1 MKRRKCKH
9 CGRSF
14 VIGARHPDQKYC
26 AQKQCQRARKND
38 WQRRKL
44 ASDED
49 YRGNQAACQANWSK
63 GNTGYWKQYRK
74 KNPEYAQ
81 RNREKQRKRNFNR
94 RQRFDRPIAPGVAK
108 MDAKNQQR
116 ALISGYYKLIP
127 VTDMPVANMEP
138 IIVRIHETVYPENS
152 LEIDPEQTFP

>member
-1 MKRRKCKH
+1 VVFVKRRKCKH

-14 VIGARHPDQKYC
+14 AIGARHPNQKYC
-26 AQKQCQRARKND
+26 TQKQCQRARKND

-49 YRGNQAACQANWSK
+49 YRGNQAACKANWSK
-63 GNTGYWKQYRK
+63 RNTGYWKQYRK

-94 RQRFDRPIAPGVAK
+94 RQRSDRPIASGLAK
-108 MDAKNQQR
+108 MDAKNGQR

-127 VTDMPVANMEP
+127 VTDIPVANMEP
-138 IIVRIHETVYPENS
+138 IIVSIHETVYPENS
-152 LEIDPEQTFP
+152 L

>member
-14 VIGARHPDQKYC
+14 VISARHPDQKHC
-26 AQKQCQRARKND
+26 TQKECQRARKND

-49 YRGNQAACQANWSK
+49 YRNDQAACKTEWLK
-63 GNTGYWKQYRK
+63 HNTGYWKQYRK

-81 RNREKQRKRNFNR
+81 RNREKQRERNINR
-94 RQRFDRPIAPGVAK
+94 RQRSDGPIASSVAK

-116 ALISGYYKLIP
+116 TLISGYYKLIP
-127 VTDMPVANMEP
+127 VTDIPVANIEP

-152 LEIDPEQTFP
+152 F